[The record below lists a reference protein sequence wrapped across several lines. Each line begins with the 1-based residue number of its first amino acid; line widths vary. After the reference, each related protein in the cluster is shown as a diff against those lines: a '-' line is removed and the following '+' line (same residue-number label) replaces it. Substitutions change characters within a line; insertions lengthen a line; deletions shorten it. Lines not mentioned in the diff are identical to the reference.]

1 MADKKVVIPDDLGNN
16 FELNNKKWRVK
27 LGKGLAPNSSGAIAL
42 DSNTIGEA
50 IAEAIG
56 NAPGTGMGVKNGKLV
71 VLRSP
76 DAGNLLEVRENGVYY
91 GVVAQ
96 QENWYVD
103 SAGGNDNNKGTKEA
117 PLKTLHGL
125 HNKLKNGSYSYNIY
139 LKEGG
144 TYPVKNNDT
153 NEFTN
158 LFGHLTAVSS
168 INIFPYGNRYDDVIN
183 SDAQVA
189 GNGGHYIAHAVKS
202 FSRPAIQFSNYI
214 YTFSNG
220 VNSVRTCAIFNN
232 NIKNIRIRGIKLEVI
247 GNNYPASYDH
257 SLGSKIKCGKLVF
270 EGCVFSFANR
280 PTNIW
285 AYPFVAGV
293 SSVAF
298 THCAVEN
305 PRNNQ
310 DSPYAHAG
318 DTLITIFLNDL
329 TGEATTGGAN
339 GTTAY
344 EIYRTNVDFVPYLK
358 LDNPGDR
365 YLNMLYMS
373 GRSNYL
379 INRDDV

>member
-96 QENWYVD
+96 QENWYID
-103 SAGGNDNNKGTKEA
+103 SAGGNDNNKGTKDA

-125 HNKLKNGSYSYNIY
+125 HNKLKNGTYSYNIY

-158 LFGHLTAVSS
+158 LFGHLSS
-168 INIFPYGNRYDDVIN
+168 VASIVFRPYGSRYDDVIN
-183 SDAQVA
+183 SPAQVA
-189 GNGGHYIAHAVKS
+189 GNGGHYVPTAVKS
-202 FSRPAIQFSNYI
+202 FSRPSIQFGNYV
-214 YTFSNG
+214 YTFDNG
-220 VNSVRTCAIFNN
+220 VNSVRTCSMFHINVNKVTFY
-232 NIKNIRIRGIKLEVI
+232 GIKLEVI
-247 GNNYPASYDH
+247 GNNYPASYEH
-257 SLGSKIKCGKLVF
+257 LAGQKIRGNQILF
-270 EGCVFSFANR
+270 EGCVFSFANL
-280 PTNIW
+280 PTNVW
-285 AYPFVAGV
+285 WFPFTTDS
-293 SSVAF
+293 SSV
-298 THCAVEN
+298 TINNCAVEN
-305 PRNNQ
+305 PRNNI
-310 DSPYAHAG
+310 DSPYVSA
-318 DTLITIFLNDL
+318 TSIFSTIFLSDRVS
-329 TGEATTGGAN
+329 EATTGGAN

-344 EIYRTNVDFVPYLK
+344 DVYRTAVDFVPYLK